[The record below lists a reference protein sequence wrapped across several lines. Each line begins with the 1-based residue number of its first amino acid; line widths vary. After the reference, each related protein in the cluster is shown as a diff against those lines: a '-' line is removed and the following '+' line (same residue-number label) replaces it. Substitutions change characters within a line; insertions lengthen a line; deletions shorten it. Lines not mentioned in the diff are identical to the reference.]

1 VQQMTT
7 LFLVFVNFISSA
19 SRGQGSV
26 GFPLLLY
33 RIEIA
38 SVKIPCNEGL
48 KTGVCVCVCVL
59 GCLCGCISVFV
70 YLHTSVPKCV
80 CVGMGASG
88 NQRLIDSG

>member
-1 VQQMTT
+1 MQQMTT

-48 KTGVCVCVCVL
+48 KTGVCVCVCWD
-59 GCLCGCISVFV
+59 
-70 YLHTSVPKCV
+70 V
-80 CVGMGASG
+80 CVGVFLCLCICTQVCLSVCVWAWV
-88 NQRLIDSG
+88 QVETRD